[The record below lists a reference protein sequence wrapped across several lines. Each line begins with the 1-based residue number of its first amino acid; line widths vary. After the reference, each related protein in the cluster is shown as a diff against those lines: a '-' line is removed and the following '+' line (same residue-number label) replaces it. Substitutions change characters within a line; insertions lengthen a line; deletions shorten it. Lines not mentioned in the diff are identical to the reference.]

1 MKEIRHDFAQDGQKW
16 TISTERK
23 LIHLWKKYQ
32 RTDVHLKKQIEE
44 NQSLQKQRKKEFE
57 EMEKYIQSIKQL
69 SHSKE
74 AHVQQLNHDNENLSK
89 QMKQLSME
97 REAYLR
103 QHQAIADLLVT
114 EGMTEFDRAN
124 PQKQIEQLVKD
135 RNNSLIKIQE
145 HQEMVEKV
153 QKEKEEMEEQ
163 YGEFQVLKA
172 QEQHDMK
179 IQLQEKI
186 VANQELEIHLQE
198 LRNQLTVK
206 EKTLE
211 STIKTYDDAK
221 MTISNLQ
228 QELETEKQNCEE
240 AVEANDAGMIG

>member
-1 MKEIRHDFAQDGQKW
+1 MKEIRQDFAQDGQKW

-44 NQSLQKQRKKEFE
+44 NQSLQKQRKKEFDE
-57 EMEKYIQSIKQL
+57 LEKYIQSIKQL

-74 AHVQQLNHDNENLSK
+74 THIQQLNHDNENLSK

-124 PQKQIEQLVKD
+124 PQKRIEQLVKD

-153 QKEKEEMEEQ
+153 QKEKQEMEEQ
-163 YGEFQVLKA
+163 YGEFQVLQA

-179 IQLQEKI
+179 IKLEEKI
-186 VANQELEIHLQE
+186 AANQELEIHLQE
-198 LRNQLTVK
+198 LRNQLT
-206 EKTLE
+206 EKKQKLE
-211 STIKTYDDAK
+211 STIKMYDDAK

-228 QELETEKQNCEE
+228 QELETVKQNCEE

>member
-1 MKEIRHDFAQDGQKW
+1 MKEIRQDFAQDGQRW

-32 RTDVHLKKQIEE
+32 RTDVHLKKEIKE
-44 NQSLQKQRKKEFE
+44 NQSLQKQRKKEFDE
-57 EMEKYIQSIKQL
+57 LEKYIQSIQQL

-74 AHVQQLNHDNENLSK
+74 AHIQQLNHDNENLTK

-145 HQEMVEKV
+145 HQKMVEKV

-179 IQLQEKI
+179 IKLEEKI

-198 LRNQLTVK
+198 LKNQLTVK
-206 EKTLE
+206 EQTLE
-211 STIKTYDDAK
+211 STIKMYDDAK
-221 MTISNLQ
+221 MKISNLQ

-240 AVEANDAGMIG
+240 AVEANDAGVIG